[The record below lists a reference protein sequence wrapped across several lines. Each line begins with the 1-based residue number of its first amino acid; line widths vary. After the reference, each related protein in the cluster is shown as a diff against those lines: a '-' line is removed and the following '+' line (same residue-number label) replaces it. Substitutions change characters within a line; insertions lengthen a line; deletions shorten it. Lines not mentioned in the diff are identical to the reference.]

1 MPERQTLGDA
11 LAADA
16 IEAAKFAAAM
26 QFPKRLVDVVEP
38 ILLAAAKKHGRGTVL
53 KAKAAIAFL
62 RTDMGQTALMGVA
75 GVGLMYLPATS
86 PTRAVLREQIAPIM
100 RQLAMGRGLDKLL
113 DEIANPLLAA
123 VEKIGESIVAGAEA
137 AAQIEATAAP
147 SGVRVDAGAPPSPQA
162 AELGRDG
169 ARAAARGA
177 G

>member
-1 MPERQTLGDA
+1 MPDKTLGDT

-26 QFPKRLVDVVEP
+26 QFPKRLVDVAEP
-38 ILLAAAKKHGRGTVL
+38 ILLAAAKKHGRSTVL

-86 PTRAVLREQIAPIM
+86 PSRAVLREQIAPVM
-100 RQLAMGRGLDKLL
+100 RQLAMGRGLDRLL
-113 DEIANPLLAA
+113 DEIVNPLLAA
-123 VEKIGESIVAGAEA
+123 VEKIGEGMVAGAEA
-137 AAQIEATAAP
+137 AVQIEAATAP
-147 SGVRVDAGAPPSPQA
+147 SGVRMDASAAPPSQS
-162 AELGRDG
+162 AELGREG

>member
-147 SGVRVDAGAPPSPQA
+147 SGVRVDAGAPPSSRTW
-162 AELGRDG
+162 RDG